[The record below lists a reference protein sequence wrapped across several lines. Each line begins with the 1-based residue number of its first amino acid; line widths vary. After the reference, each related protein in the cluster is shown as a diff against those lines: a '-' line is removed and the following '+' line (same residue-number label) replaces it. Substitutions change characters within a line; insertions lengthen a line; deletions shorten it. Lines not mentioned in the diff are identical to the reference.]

1 LDSGKKEWLITQTP
15 IIREKSHSIL
25 EGITTH
31 GGFNGK
37 KTITL
42 FLYQGQDKI
51 PHCGK
56 KSFH

>member
-1 LDSGKKEWLITQTP
+1 LDKKEWLIPQTP

-25 EGITTH
+25 GSIATH

-42 FLYQGQDKI
+42 FLYQSQEKM

-56 KSFH
+56 